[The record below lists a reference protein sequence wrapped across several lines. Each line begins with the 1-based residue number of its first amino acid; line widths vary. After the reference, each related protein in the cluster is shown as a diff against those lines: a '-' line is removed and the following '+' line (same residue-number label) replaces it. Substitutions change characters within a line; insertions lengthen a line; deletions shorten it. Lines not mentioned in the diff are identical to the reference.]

1 MQKYTVQN
9 RGIDMVF
16 NGDLLAH
23 KSSKSPVN
31 ADAGRWTEFFIYYT
45 DKENFVVDVVSVW
58 ADGSR
63 KNRSFVCQ
71 NFWEVAECLK
81 HKEYGT
87 LSFTAQKAYNQA
99 LILAEQSGL
108 VEPGLYF
115 IDFTSHDVKHNRF
128 GARPGDYD
136 FSED

>member
-1 MQKYTVQN
+1 MQKFIVQN

-16 NGDLLAH
+16 NGDLLAL
-23 KSSKSPVN
+23 KSSKSSTN

-45 DKENFVVDVVSVW
+45 DKESFVLDVVSFW

-71 NFWEVAECLK
+71 NLWEVAECLK

-87 LSFTAQKAYNQA
+87 LSFAAQRAYNHA
-99 LILAEQSGL
+99 LIVAENSGI
-108 VEPGLYF
+108 VEKGLYF
-115 IDFTSHDVKHNRF
+115 IDFTSHNVKHDNK
-128 GARPGDYD
+128 GVRPGDFD